1 MAPRTWGLCLLALLL
16 ALLLASLAVYLS
28 SLSARRRLLGRL
40 VLVPCGA
47 GAEAVASARR
57 LFAWR
62 SIGAA
67 SVDPNLWGLQRYE
80 GSDLVEGYARVACE
94 PGRPL
99 SFETMLRANI
109 SLNPWDVVAYHEV
122 IYGVKPW
129 GVDPAHPAPQEPL
142 VLPAR
147 AADLPRV
154 VALTSLRIGEA
165 TTGFNIAYDLW
176 LKRRPG
182 AIGVERGDVEVM
194 VWLYWRNATPA
205 GRPVKA
211 FEVPTV
217 VNGRLEKLN
226 WSAWL
231 QRSVGGGWVYVAF
244 TPAEPLSGEVAV
256 DLSHFVSLAGRVLQ
270 EELGWAQETVDS
282 MYLMS
287 VELGS
292 EVFFSRSISLS
303 WQLDKYLLYVFHP
316 WVKQEEA
323 LLEVA
328 AGRR

>member
-1 MAPRTWGLCLLALLL
+1 
-16 ALLLASLAVYLS
+16 
-28 SLSARRRLLGRL
+28 
-40 VLVPCGA
+40 
-47 GAEAVASARR
+47 
-57 LFAWR
+57 
-62 SIGAA
+62 
-67 SVDPNLWGLQRYE
+67 
-80 GSDLVEGYARVACE
+80 
-94 PGRPL
+94 
-99 SFETMLRANI
+99 MLRANI

-147 AADLPRV
+147 TADLPRV
-154 VALTSLRIGEA
+154 VALTSFRIGEA

-182 AIGVERGDVEVM
+182 TVGVERGDVEVM

-226 WSAWL
+226 WNAWL
-231 QRSVGGGWVYVAF
+231 QRSMGGGWVYVAF

-292 EVFFSRSISLS
+292 EVFFSRSISLR